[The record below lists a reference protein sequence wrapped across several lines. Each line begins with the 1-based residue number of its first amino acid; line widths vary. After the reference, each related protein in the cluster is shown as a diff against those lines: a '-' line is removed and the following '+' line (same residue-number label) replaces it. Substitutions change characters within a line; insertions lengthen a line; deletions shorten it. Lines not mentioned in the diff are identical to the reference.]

1 MPDETTTIKTLLD
14 EMTQF
19 LDERDWHQFH
29 SPKNLTMGLA
39 IETSELME
47 HFQWVTEKESR
58 NLENDS
64 AQKKMV
70 QDELADVLSY
80 ILSLAISMNIDLSDA
95 FIQKMKKNRTK
106 YPADQYRGRYKL
118 KKS

>member
-1 MPDETTTIKTLLD
+1 MPDETTTIKALLD
-14 EMTQF
+14 EMTEF

-47 HFQWVTEKESR
+47 HFQWMGEKESR
-58 NLENDS
+58 SLVNDS
-64 AQKKMV
+64 TKGAMIR
-70 QDELADVLSY
+70 DELADVLSY
-80 ILSLAISMNIDLSDA
+80 VLSLAISLEIDLSQA
-95 FIQKMKKNRTK
+95 FIEKMKKNRIK

-118 KKS
+118 P